1 MNVLENL
8 NLRKVM
14 NLRKKR
20 IKKLENLTLRKVM
33 NLKKKLKTKKRK
45 KILFYKIEK
54 LHRKRENLLE
64 QDLKEENEAKNRVE
78 IFWSNLNNIDWPV
91 RRKRVLEGERSVEET
106 KNKKGNIV
114 KRMINTFLTISER

>member
-1 MNVLENL
+1 M
-8 NLRKVM
+8 
-14 NLRKKR
+14 
-20 IKKLENLTLRKVM
+20 
-33 NLKKKLKTKKRK
+33 KTKKRK

>member
-33 NLKKKLKTKKRK
+33 NLKKLKTKKRK